1 MPARAAAVTLLVALL
16 GALLPPPAP
25 APAATRR
32 PPLPW
37 TLARVQAA
45 LAQLPVSFV
54 PNGGQAPPELAVV
67 ARLNGYQLG
76 LGATAAVVVPPA
88 PQPTAVPTADCTPHL
103 PAPGRPAVACPA
115 AGAAP
120 LRVEWVDATPAEP
133 VPEAPLPGRVSYF
146 VGSDP
151 AQWRANLPTYARVRQ
166 AQVWAGI
173 DLVHHGVGGH
183 WEHDFV
189 VAAGASVGVIRVR
202 YAGAAGVTVAG
213 DGSLAVALADGSVW
227 RQGAPVAYQVG
238 AGGVREAVASGHV
251 V

>member
-1 MPARAAAVTLLVALL
+1 MPARAAAVALLVALAL
-16 GALLPPPAP
+16 GPLLPPPAP

-88 PQPTAVPTADCTPHL
+88 PRPTGKATDCTPPL
-103 PAPGRPAVACPA
+103 AAPGRPAVACPA

-120 LRVEWVDATPAEP
+120 LRVEWVGAGLAEP

-146 VGSDP
+146 VGNDP
-151 AQWRANLPTYARVRQ
+151 SQWRTNLPTYARVRQ

-173 DLVHHGVGGH
+173 DLVHHGVGGR

-189 VAAGASVGVIRVR
+189 VAPGASVGAIRVR
-202 YAGAAGVTVAG
+202 YAGAAGVPGAG
-213 DGSLAVALADGSVW
+213 DGRLVVRLADGSNW
-227 RQGAPVAYQVG
+227 QQGAPAAYQVG
-238 AGGVREAVASGHV
+238 AGGGREPVG
-251 V
+251 

>member
-88 PQPTAVPTADCTPHL
+88 PKPTSPASDCTPHL

-115 AGAAP
+115 AAAP
-120 LRVEWVDATPAEP
+120 LRVEWVGAGLAEP
-133 VPEAPLPGRVSYF
+133 LLE
-146 VGSDP
+146 
-151 AQWRANLPTYARVRQ
+151 
-166 AQVWAGI
+166 
-173 DLVHHGVGGH
+173 
-183 WEHDFV
+183 
-189 VAAGASVGVIRVR
+189 
-202 YAGAAGVTVAG
+202 
-213 DGSLAVALADGSVW
+213 
-227 RQGAPVAYQVG
+227 
-238 AGGVREAVASGHV
+238 
-251 V
+251 

>member
-88 PQPTAVPTADCTPHL
+88 PQPTSPAADCTPPL
-103 PAPGRPAVACPA
+103 AAPGRPATACPA
-115 AGAAP
+115 VGAAP
-120 LRVEWVDATPAEP
+120 LRVEWVGAAPAEP
-133 VPEAPLPGRVSYF
+133 LPEAPLPGRVSYF
-146 VGSDP
+146 LGSDP
-151 AQWRANLPTYARVRQ
+151 SQWRTNLPTYARVRQ

-173 DLVHHGVGGH
+173 DLVHHGVGGR

-189 VAAGASVGVIRVR
+189 VAPGASVEVIRVR

-227 RQGAPVAYQVG
+227 RQGAPVAYQLG
-238 AGGVREAVASGHV
+238 AGGLKAPVASGY
-251 V
+251 